1 MTPSEPTRAV
11 YVRMPDKL
19 AQKLDKAAE
28 RFGVSKRD
36 LLATL
41 VSDHLDIEGDELVFR
56 PHGRGPG
63 GKGTSGKGTNERPV
77 GEDEGADDRA
87 REESTGAPRAPRPGD
102 FWKKRA
108 ADVWSPGTGAGETR
122 ARADRG
128 NTSDP
133 APAAPVSEVLTLE
146 EAAELLR
153 VSVDDVRALVESGD
167 LPARRIGEAWRL
179 TRTAVLAWLGTESR
193 PASD

>member
-1 MTPSEPTRAV
+1 
-11 YVRMPDKL
+11 MPDRL

-41 VSDHLDIEGDELVFR
+41 VSDHLDIEGDEIVFR

-63 GKGTSGKGTNERPV
+63 GHGGRGAAGRSTAGRTTDGQATDGPAGDEQPGT
-77 GEDEGADDRA
+77 
-87 REESTGAPRAPRPGD
+87 EESGDRPREDSPFGVPRAPWPGD

-108 ADVWSPGTGAGETR
+108 ADAWGMGSSAGEGRTD
-122 ARADRG
+122 RAD
-128 NTSDP
+128 
-133 APAAPVSEVLTLE
+133 APPPQEVLTLE

-153 VSVDDVRALVESGD
+153 VSADDVRALAESGE
-167 LPARRIGEAWRL
+167 LPARRIGETWRL
-179 TRTAVLAWLGTESR
+179 TRTAVLGWLGAETPKDR
-193 PASD
+193 PDQG

>member
-11 YVRMPDKL
+11 YVRMPDKV

-56 PHGRGPG
+56 PHGRD
-63 GKGTSGKGTNERPV
+63 GTARP
-77 GEDEGADDRA
+77 
-87 REESTGAPRAPRPGD
+87 PRPGD
-102 FWKKRA
+102 FWKKRPTTESAESDARDNA
-108 ADVWSPGTGAGETR
+108 ADAGAAAPRVRMTKGE
-122 ARADRG
+122 ARA
-128 NTSDP
+128 
-133 APAAPVSEVLTLE
+133 AEPAAPVSEVLTLE

-153 VSVDDVRALVESGD
+153 VPVDDVRALVESGD
-167 LPARRIGEAWRL
+167 LPARRIGETWRL
-179 TRTAVLAWLGTESR
+179 TRTAVLGWLAGPG
-193 PASD
+193 PAVAD

>member
-41 VSDHLDIEGDELVFR
+41 VSDHLDIEGDEIVFR
-56 PHGRGPG
+56 PHGRDGASQSH
-63 GKGTSGKGTNERPV
+63 GKR
-77 GEDEGADDRA
+77 EGASR
-87 REESTGAPRAPRPGD
+87 PPRPGD
-102 FWKKRA
+102 LWRKRPS
-108 ADVWSPGTGAGETR
+108 ADEPDADDAEPKVRMSKATGPEP
-122 ARADRG
+122 
-128 NTSDP
+128 P

-153 VSVDDVRALVESGD
+153 VPVDDVRALVESGE
-167 LPARRIGEAWRL
+167 LPARHIGATWRL
-179 TRTAVLAWLGTESR
+179 TRTAVLAWLAGPG
-193 PASD
+193 PAPTA

>member
-41 VSDHLDIEGDELVFR
+41 VSDHLDIEGDEIVFR
-56 PHGRGPG
+56 PHGKGEGP
-63 GKGTSGKGTNERPV
+63 SRPPRPA
-77 GEDEGADDRA
+77 DFWRKRPGA
-87 REESTGAPRAPRPGD
+87 EESD
-102 FWKKRA
+102 KEA
-108 ADVWSPGTGAGETR
+108 ADPSSGGPKVRMSKAATPE
-122 ARADRG
+122 
-128 NTSDP
+128 P
-133 APAAPVSEVLTLE
+133 AAAPAPVSEVLTLE

-153 VSVDDVRALVESGD
+153 VPTDDVRALVESGE
-167 LPARRIGEAWRL
+167 LPARRIGETWRF
-179 TRTAVLAWLGTESR
+179 TRTAVLAWLAGPEPT
-193 PASD
+193 ATA

>member
-41 VSDHLDIEGDELVFR
+41 VSDHLDVEGDELVFR

-63 GKGTSGKGTNERPV
+63 GKRTGERPD
-77 GEDEGADDRA
+77 GEGAGDRPHD
-87 REESTGAPRAPRPGD
+87 ESATSSRGARPGD

-108 ADVWSPGTGAGETR
+108 ADAWGAGTAAGGARTEEDR
-122 ARADRG
+122 AEPSAP
-128 NTSDP
+128 T
-133 APAAPVSEVLTLE
+133 PAAPVSEVLTLE

-167 LPARRIGEAWRL
+167 LPARRIGETWRL
-179 TRTAVLAWLGTESR
+179 TRTAVLTWLGTETRTESG
-193 PASD
+193 